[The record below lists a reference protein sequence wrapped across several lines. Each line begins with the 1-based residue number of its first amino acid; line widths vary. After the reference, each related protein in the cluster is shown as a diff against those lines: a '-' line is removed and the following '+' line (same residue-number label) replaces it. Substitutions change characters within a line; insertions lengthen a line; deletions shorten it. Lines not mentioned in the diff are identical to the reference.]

1 MKMVFRLTPPKIV
14 GPPKNAPTIKHF
26 NINPSPNALETRWSF
41 AGSMFERVK
50 SDGQPCGSCGGR

>member
-14 GPPKNAPTIKHF
+14 RPPKNPPTIQNFTIH
-26 NINPSPNALETRWSF
+26 PSTKALETRWSF

-50 SDGQPCGSCGGR
+50 NDGQPCGSCGGR